1 MSDANS
7 ILRDVQGPAGR
18 KLLLFGMAAAA
29 IVAVWVVAHQMTT
42 PTYMTLFRD
51 LDLKEAG
58 QIDNQLTKAS
68 IEHRLVGGGTEV
80 QVKVDQ
86 VASARVALA
95 KEGLPSSG
103 RPGLELFDKAS
114 WGMTDFTQR
123 VTYQRAL
130 EGELARTIG
139 GLRGIEGAQVHL
151 VLPTSSNLRRLER
164 AASASVVVTLK
175 AGGSLSNETVQGIV
189 YIVSN
194 SVEQLP
200 AENVAVM
207 DATGRVLSVPA
218 GPGAGGGGSRNL
230 ELQRTLEQQLATR
243 IEDLLATVVGA
254 GKVRAEVAAT
264 MTFDQ
269 VERTNESFDPD
280 GQVLQNEQR
289 SEAGE
294 TDGGGAQTV
303 VNNSYQNSH
312 RVERSVSATGAVTK
326 LTVAVLV
333 DKAIMGGPKN
343 ITVDQL
349 REMAR
354 DAAGV
359 DSTRGDRLT
368 VNAVAFEPI
377 VLPEGTPATAA
388 KPAPDILGMIDKV
401 GRPLLAVAA
410 IVALLVLALRV
421 LQTPAKP
428 AIAADG
434 APAGPAAVPPGA
446 DANELALLRQRLL
459 AEPGPDATTQVL
471 RAWLADSK

>member
-1 MSDANS
+1 MNDVSS
-7 ILRDVQGPAGR
+7 ILRDVQGPTGR

-29 IVAVWVVAHQMTT
+29 IVAVWVFAHQITT
-42 PTYMTLFRD
+42 PTFVTLFRD
-51 LDLKEAG
+51 LELKESG
-58 QIDNQLTKAS
+58 QIENQLTKAN

-86 VASARVALA
+86 IAAARVALA

-103 RPGLELFDKAS
+103 RPGLELFDRAS

-139 GLRGIEGAQVHL
+139 GLQGIEGAQVHL
-151 VLPTSSNLRRLER
+151 VLPASSNLRRMER
-164 AASASVVVTLK
+164 AASASVVVKLRN
-175 AGGSLSNETVQGIV
+175 GGSLSGETVQGIV

-200 AENVAVM
+200 AENVAIM
-207 DATGRVLSVPA
+207 DASGRVLSVPA

-230 ELQRTLEQQLATR
+230 ELQRTLEQQLASR

-254 GKVRAEVAAT
+254 GRVRAEVAAT

-294 TDGGGAQTV
+294 TDGGGSQTV

-326 LTVAVLV
+326 LTVAVLI
-333 DKAIMGGPKN
+333 DKSIIGGPKN
-343 ITVDQL
+343 VTVDQL

-368 VNAVAFEPI
+368 VNAVAFEP
-377 VLPEGTPATAA
+377 VVVPEGTPSSAA
-388 KPAPDILGMIDKV
+388 KPAPDILGMLEKV
-401 GRPLLAVAA
+401 GRPLLAVSA

-421 LQTPAKP
+421 LQAPVKVAG
-428 AIAADG
+428 AADG
-434 APAGPAAVPPGA
+434 ASAGSTAVLPGT
-446 DANELALLRQRLL
+446 DPNELTLLRQRLL

>member
-1 MSDANS
+1 MSEVASLLKDA
-7 ILRDVQGPAGR
+7 QGPAGKR
-18 KLLLFGMAAAA
+18 LLLFGIAAAA
-29 IVAVWVVAHQMTT
+29 IVTVWVVAHQMTA
-42 PTYMTLFRD
+42 PTFMTLYRG

-58 QIDNQLTKAS
+58 EIGDQLRKNN
-68 IEHRLVGGGTEV
+68 IEHRLSGGGTEV
-80 QVKVDQ
+80 EVP
-86 VASARVALA
+86 VAQIATARVALA
-95 KEGLPSSG
+95 RVGLPSSG

-139 GLRGIEGAQVHL
+139 GLQGIDQAQVHL
-151 VLPTSSNLRRLER
+151 VIPASSNLRRLER
-164 AASASVVVTLK
+164 PASASVVITLK
-175 AGGSLSNETVQGIV
+175 SGGALSSQAVQGIV

-200 AENVAVM
+200 AENVAIM
-207 DATGRVLSVPA
+207 DASGRVLSVPA
-218 GPGAGGGGSRNL
+218 APGAAGGGGSRNL
-230 ELQRTLEQQLATR
+230 ELERTLEDQLAGR
-243 IEDLLATVVGA
+243 IEDLLGTVVGV
-254 GKVRAEVAAT
+254 GRVRAQVAAT
-264 MTFDQ
+264 MSFDH

-294 TDGGGAQTV
+294 SDAGSAQTV

-312 RVERSVSATGAVTK
+312 RVERLVSATGGVTK
-326 LTVAVLV
+326 LTIAVLV
-333 DKAIMGGPKN
+333 DQSALGGTKN
-343 ITVDQL
+343 VTADQL

-368 VNAVAFEPI
+368 LNAVAFEP
-377 VLPEGTPATAA
+377 VAVPEGTGATAA
-388 KPAPDILGMIDKV
+388 KPAPDIVGMLERV
-401 GRPLLAVAA
+401 GRPLLAVSA

-421 LQTPAKP
+421 LKSPARP
-428 AIAADG
+428 VGEAGLAG
-434 APAGPAAVPPGA
+434 APLPASAGTDPH
-446 DANELALLRQRLL
+446 ELALLRQRLL